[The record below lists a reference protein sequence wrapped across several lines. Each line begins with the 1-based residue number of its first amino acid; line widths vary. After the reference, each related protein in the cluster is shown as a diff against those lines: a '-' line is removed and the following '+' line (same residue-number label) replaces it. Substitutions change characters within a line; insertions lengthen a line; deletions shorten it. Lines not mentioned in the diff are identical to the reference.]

1 MCKKICTFFI
11 CQEQQETT
19 NQIVQ
24 NRPSLLDHIFWQ
36 GKELLHSNY
45 TTRYVSINVSV
56 NIL

>member
-24 NRPSLLDHIFWQ
+24 NRPSLLDRSSMGDFGEGRSH
-36 GKELLHSNY
+36 NCD
-45 TTRYVSINVSV
+45 
-56 NIL
+56 

>member
-1 MCKKICTFFI
+1 MCKKICTVFTW
-11 CQEQQETT
+11 QEQQETT

-24 NRPSLLDHIFWQ
+24 NRPSLLDQIFWR

-45 TTRYVSINVSV
+45 TTRYISINVSV